1 MELHQAL
8 KQIINTDGQDILTQ
22 LRVVNILSDL
32 QAYQKIPAAKYIIA
46 SMIND
51 GFMLKL
57 LNLGTWNAKSEQL
70 ANQFVQITG
79 FQEDMVSVIFQSIA
93 YGVGWKNQV
102 EIPSKPR
109 KKAQPKPKRRPKT
122 AEDLVDLI
130 EINPNVQS
138 LLGVTLSGFSIDCI
152 MTSSDAYYIVNC
164 ELTKSGNTKK
174 TSWNYIIMAFY
185 DDNGR
190 IRLSK
195 ELFSGRK
202 IPTYETLSWTWSV
215 NKSFTPSNVSRIVVY
230 AKEND

>member
-8 KQIINTDGQDILTQ
+8 KQIINTDGRDILTQ

-32 QAYQKIPAAKYIIA
+32 QAYQSMPAAKYIIA

-57 LNLGTWNAKSEQL
+57 LNLGMWNAKSEQL
-70 ANQFVQITG
+70 ANQFVQTTG

-109 KKAQPKPKRRPKT
+109 SKAQPKPKRPPKT
-122 AEDLVDLI
+122 ADDLVDLI

-138 LLGVTLSGFSIDCI
+138 LLGVTLSGFSIDCTI
-152 MTSSDAYYIVNC
+152 TSVAAYYKVNC
-164 ELTKSGNTKK
+164 ELTKTGKSKMA
-174 TSWNYIIMAFY
+174 SWKSIVIAFY
-185 DDNGR
+185 DDEGK
-190 IRLSK
+190 IRLS
-195 ELFSGRK
+195 ENLFSGEK
-202 IPTYETLSWTWSV
+202 IPTFETISCTWSL
-215 NKSFTPSNVSRIVVY
+215 NKSITPSNVSRIVVY